1 MQKRRRTKEHIKAN
15 KIIKAEL
22 LLWKERILE
31 VAVPRSR
38 RRPFNQGGGR
48 LQDEM
53 NGRVDPD
60 TRLTMYQMYYGEFNY
75 PAGITSGEKNALRIT
90 INEQIPAT
98 MEILIG
104 NINDYITRDYGNNK
118 NSNRRKR

>member
-1 MQKRRRTKEHIKAN
+1 MQRRKKRTKEQIKAD

-22 LLWKERILE
+22 LLWKERILD
-31 VAVPRSR
+31 VAEPNSR
-38 RRPFNQGGGR
+38 RDTGR

-90 INEQIPAT
+90 INEQIAAT